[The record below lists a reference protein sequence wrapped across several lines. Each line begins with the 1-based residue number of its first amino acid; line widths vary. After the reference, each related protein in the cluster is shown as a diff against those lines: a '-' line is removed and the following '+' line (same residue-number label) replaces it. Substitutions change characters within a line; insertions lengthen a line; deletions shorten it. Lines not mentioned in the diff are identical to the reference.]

1 MNLAKY
7 EKNDFII
14 CPLPVLKDNIVWIW
28 VFKDQAIAI
37 DPSITGPVKK
47 WIKSRNLSL
56 QAILQTH
63 HHDDHIG
70 GTKGLLENW
79 PNADVIASK
88 SDKNRIP
95 FQTISVKDKDEFIIN
110 GVSMKIIEI
119 PGHTKTHIA
128 FYLAD
133 HEKNKHALFCGDTL
147 FSAGC
152 GRLFEGSE
160 EEMFTSLKLIN
171 SLPSATKIYSGH
183 EYTENN
189 LRWAQSLLP
198 KNLHINIKLQ
208 EVIEKR
214 KQGITTLP
222 SSLKEERKINLFL
235 QAENIKEFSFLRNHK
250 DNWVG

>member
-1 MNLAKY
+1 
-7 EKNDFII
+7 
-14 CPLPVLKDNIVWIW
+14 
-28 VFKDQAIAI
+28 
-37 DPSITGPVKK
+37 
-47 WIKSRNLSL
+47 
-56 QAILQTH
+56 
-63 HHDDHIG
+63 
-70 GTKGLLENW
+70 
-79 PNADVIASK
+79 
-88 SDKNRIP
+88 
-95 FQTISVKDKDEFIIN
+95 
-110 GVSMKIIEI
+110 MKIIEI